1 MAKEIVVI
9 RREIVLR
16 VNYLGI
22 LVCSATAIN
31 RGVEGAIDFW
41 FIGLILMAT
50 LLFVNARILK
60 KLQK

>member
-1 MAKEIVVI
+1 MAKEIAVI

-22 LVCSATAIN
+22 LICSATAIN
-31 RGVEGAIDFW
+31 RGVEGVIDFW

>member
-1 MAKEIVVI
+1 MGKEIAII